1 MARVL
6 QEHEGIDCIW
16 LNAGV
21 QGHDNFAQPE
31 SVDLARFNHEV
42 TVNFSA
48 HVAFVHALLPHL
60 LKRKEQVG
68 LIFTGTQ
75 VNVVPVYF
83 MPAYSASKAALDAF
97 IMCLREQLKDT
108 NVKVVNII
116 AGPIQTELHDA
127 NMGEEEG
134 SKFGMPVKDFVE
146 ETYDGFVQG
155 KDDLYP
161 GTVGGSSKEQFLELV
176 GKRDEAFV
184 RMSDIIRYI
193 ASQRS

>member
-1 MARVL
+1 MK
-6 QEHEGIDCIW
+6 EHPQIDCFF

-21 QGHDNFAQPE
+21 QGRANFAQPE
-31 SVDLARFNHEV
+31 TVDLAGFQREV

-48 HVAFVHALLPHL
+48 HVALVHALLPYL
-60 LKRKEQVG
+60 LKRKEKTG

-75 VNVVPVYF
+75 VNVVPVYV

-97 IMCLREQLKDT
+97 IMCLREQLKDS
-108 NVKVVNII
+108 NVKVMNII

-127 NMGEEEG
+127 EWGEEKG
-134 SKFGMPVKDFVE
+134 NAFGMPLKEFVDE
-146 ETYDGFVQG
+146 VYDDLAGG

-161 GTVGGSSKEQFLELV
+161 GTVGGSTKEQFLELV

-184 RMSDIIRYI
+184 RMSDIIRHI
-193 ASQRS
+193 AQNS